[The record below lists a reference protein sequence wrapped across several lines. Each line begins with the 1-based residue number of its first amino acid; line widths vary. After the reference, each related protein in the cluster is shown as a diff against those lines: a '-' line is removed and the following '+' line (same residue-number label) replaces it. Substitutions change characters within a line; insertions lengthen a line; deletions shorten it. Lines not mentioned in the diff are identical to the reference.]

1 MPEGVNVDEVKSDLC
16 SRASSAAHTRQAS
29 AGACELL
36 PQGIL
41 RLCSDLLAGN
51 TAISQEEARA
61 ELGKAWGDDQAIQKN
76 LGQAMR
82 AVKAFA
88 AEGDGAGSLQR
99 LQEKY
104 GDDPTSCA
112 LRLPWVPS

>member
-1 MPEGVNVDEVKSDLC
+1 MRSSLTLC
-16 SRASSAAHTRQAS
+16 SRASSAAHTGRHP

-41 RLCSDLLAGN
+41 RLCSGPAGG
-51 TAISQEEARA
+51 QYRDQPEEARA

-99 LQEKY
+99 LQESTETIR
-104 GDDPTSCA
+104 TSCA